1 MADFEGVDVRH
12 APCHITCQ
20 QQQRTLDMRVV
31 GEDRHEG
38 GGMGQASWHMQQA
51 RSAWQLSQAGQRP
64 PPPHTAPP
72 HHIRLASPRHVEDTS
87 TKGGCQV
94 SSVTQLLHG
103 GGGHVMFM
111 AGGWQ

>member
-64 PPPHTAPP
+64 PPPRTLPP
-72 HHIRLASPRHVEDTS
+72 PTISGLPVPGTLKTPARRAVARFPRSH
-87 TKGGCQV
+87 
-94 SSVTQLLHG
+94 SSCTG
-103 GGGHVMFM
+103 GGGM
-111 AGGWQ
+111 

>member
-1 MADFEGVDVRH
+1 
-12 APCHITCQ
+12 
-20 QQQRTLDMRVV
+20 MRVV
-31 GEDRHEG
+31 GWDRHHG
-38 GGMGQASWHMQQA
+38 TCNRPGQHGSLVRQAS
-51 RSAWQLSQAGQRP
+51 
-64 PPPHTAPP
+64 APP